1 MTILITTLRSG
12 TIEVIVLP
20 SSADEVEET
29 FTVTLNS
36 ATNDVLID
44 SMRSQANIT
53 VDQRGMPFGE
63 ISFLGEAV
71 AGLRVN
77 EQNENSTV
85 SLSVARSGGLVG
97 TLQISFVVNRV
108 DSQDPAEL
116 DVFPSRGTFLFP
128 AGVGR
133 VSLDL
138 TVLADDVSE
147 MDETFAVV
155 LTESTGGA
163 VINSQA
169 STATLVIMY
178 VECNVRNFV
187 C

>member
-1 MTILITTLRSG
+1 M
-12 TIEVIVLP
+12 LP
-20 SSADEVEET
+20 SSADEVEEI
-29 FTVTLNS
+29 FTVSLTSTSN
-36 ATNDVLID
+36 NVLID
-44 SMRSQANIT
+44 STRSQANVT
-53 VDQRGMPFGE
+53 VEQRGMPFGE

-85 SLSVARSGGLVG
+85 SFSVARTGDLVG
-97 TLQISFVVNRV
+97 TLQVSFVVNRV
-108 DSQDPAEL
+108 GNSQDPTEL
-116 DVFPSRGTFLFP
+116 DVLPAGGTFLFP

-133 VSLDL
+133 VSLEL

-169 STATLVIMY
+169 STATLVIM
-178 VECNVRNFV
+178 
-187 C
+187 